1 GDTMLVMVYLRVP
14 NATDAAPVIIPIGAG
29 GSQPPYAAGNT
40 NISVQLA
47 GAKQVIEVRPAFPLD
62 LGAGV
67 RPVDTTTPLMAISRR
82 RSVITPASLAAFQT
96 SSPAREVAGRGP
108 DGGMSPLASGALRN
122 PCQRR
127 SVAFDFAQAER
138 RLDAPP

>member
-1 GDTMLVMVYLRVP
+1 MLVMVYLRVP

-62 LGAGV
+62 LGDRGSTG
-67 RPVDTTTPLMAISRR
+67 RYYHAIDGH
-82 RSVITPASLAAFQT
+82 IEAAFRHHPGL
-96 SSPAREVAGRGP
+96 SCGVPNILPCKRGGRP
-108 DGGMSPLASGALRN
+108 RA
-122 PCQRR
+122 
-127 SVAFDFAQAER
+127 
-138 RLDAPP
+138 